1 MPIKRIAPMTYA
13 FGCLFDVDGTM
24 VDNHPFHR
32 QAWIEL
38 GRRYGLPIDEEY
50 YRQNIHSRDNTVIM
64 IRMRELFGNPA
75 LPDSLADEKEAIYRE
90 LYRGKVTEI
99 PGLRGLIEQLAAL
112 GGGLA
117 VASNAPPENVELVL
131 EELGLRNRFAVVV
144 TPRPDLPGK
153 PRPDLFLHAAE
164 RLRLAPVR
172 CVVFED
178 SYSGFLAAEA
188 ARMSCVAVTHGM
200 SPVSAP
206 YLNRTTV
213 QVRDFTE
220 ITGEQI
226 AKLIGVAPIPDR
238 CC

>member
-1 MPIKRIAPMTYA
+1 MSCT

-38 GRRYGLPIDEEY
+38 GRRHGLPIDEAY
-50 YRQNIHSRDNTVIM
+50 YRQHIHSRDNTVIM
-64 IRMRELFGNPA
+64 IQMREQFGNPA

-90 LYRGKVTEI
+90 LYCGQVTEI
-99 PGLRGLIEQLAAL
+99 PGLTRFIEELTAL
-112 GGGLA
+112 GADLA
-117 VASNAPPENVELVL
+117 VVSNAPPENVELVL
-131 EELGLRNRFAVVV
+131 KGLGLRNRFGAVV
-144 TPRPDLPGK
+144 TPGPELPGK
-153 PRPDLFLHAAE
+153 PRPDLFLRAAE
-164 RLRLAPVR
+164 RLGLPPER

-188 ARMSCVAVTHGM
+188 AGMPCVAVIHGM

-206 YLNRTTV
+206 YLNRTAI

-220 ITGEQI
+220 ITGAQ
-226 AKLIGVAPIPDR
+226 VAQLAGEKPSTS
-238 CC
+238 

>member
-1 MPIKRIAPMTYA
+1 MAYA

-38 GRRYGLPIDEEY
+38 GRRHGLPIDEAY
-50 YRQNIHSRDNTVIM
+50 YRQHIHSRDNRVIM
-64 IRMRELFGNPA
+64 VRMRELFANPD

-90 LYRGKVTEI
+90 LYRDRVTEI
-99 PGLRGLIEQLAAL
+99 AGLRQLIEDLVDRGA
-112 GGGLA
+112 GLA

-131 EELGLRNRFAVVV
+131 EGLKIRDRFAAVL
-144 TPRPDLPGK
+144 TPGTDLPGK
-153 PRPDLFLHAAE
+153 PRPDLFLRAAA
-164 RLRLAPVR
+164 LLGLPPGR

-188 ARMSCVAVTHGM
+188 AGMPCVAVTHGM

-206 YLNRTTV
+206 YLDRTAI
-213 QVRDFTE
+213 QARDFTE
-220 ITGEQI
+220 IT
-226 AKLIGVAPIPDR
+226 ASRVAELVGKMPVPGQGM
-238 CC
+238 